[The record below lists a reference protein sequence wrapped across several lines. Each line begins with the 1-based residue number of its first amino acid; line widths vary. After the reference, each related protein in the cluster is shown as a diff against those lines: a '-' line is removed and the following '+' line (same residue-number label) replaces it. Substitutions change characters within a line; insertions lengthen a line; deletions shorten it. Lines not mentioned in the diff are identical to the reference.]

1 MPKALA
7 KALEVVR
14 APSAGI
20 PLDIMTPLQDKAVS
34 GRLKV
39 IVEGMPLGGT
49 LSAGTNNWDNT
60 WSLTVDELNDLY
72 FFPAQNDDRD
82 HTLSI
87 RVLRF
92 DSDGYDVAT
101 TAAMI
106 EVLVEQSA
114 RGADGGAKGVGL
126 AEAEAIWRAEHEQAM
141 AQARATWEAE
151 EAERLAAAKR
161 AWEQQAADRLAAAQ
175 TAWERDT
182 EDRLAEAAGARATE
196 ERDHAALELTA
207 TKASWA
213 AAAEERLAA
222 AKRAWEQQ
230 AADRLAA
237 AQAAWERDTEDRLA
251 ETAEARATEER
262 DNAALELTAAK
273 ASWAAEAE

>member
-7 KALEVVR
+7 SALEVVS

-20 PLDIMTPLQDKAVS
+20 PFDIMTPLQEKGVS
-34 GRLKV
+34 GRLKI

-60 WSLTVDELNDLY
+60 WSLTVNELNDLY
-72 FFPAQNDDRD
+72 FFPAEGDDRD

-114 RGADGGAKGVGL
+114 RGSGGAGVNGANL
-126 AEAEAIWRAEHEQAM
+126 AEAEGIWRAELEQALE
-141 AQARATWEAE
+141 QGRATWEAE
-151 EAERLAAAKR
+151 EVERLTAAKQV
-161 AWEQQAADRLAAAQ
+161 WEQRAEFRLATAKRTWDREAAG
-175 TAWERDT
+175 
-182 EDRLAEAAGARATE
+182 RLAE
-196 ERDHAALELTA
+196 
-207 TKASWA
+207 S
-213 AAAEERLAA
+213 
-222 AKRAWEQQ
+222 
-230 AADRLAA
+230 AD
-237 AQAAWERDTEDRLA
+237 
-251 ETAEARATEER
+251 ARATEER

-273 ASWAAEAE
+273 ATWATEAEERLNAAKAAWQADERQRRAQVLLDWRFE